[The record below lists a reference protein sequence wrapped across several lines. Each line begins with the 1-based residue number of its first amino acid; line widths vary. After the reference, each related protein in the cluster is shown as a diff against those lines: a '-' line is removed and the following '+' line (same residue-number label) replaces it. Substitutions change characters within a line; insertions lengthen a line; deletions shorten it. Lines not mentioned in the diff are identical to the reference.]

1 MVQDGSPLADL
12 RKRIDEVDDE
22 ILRLLNRRAELVI
35 EVGKIKKGEQLRF
48 HVPNREREILER
60 LGAQNPGPFP
70 ADAVRTVF
78 REIISASVGLQAPMR
93 VSFLGPKATY
103 SHLAAMQQFGLS
115 AELRPESSI
124 AAIFDDVEKGRAL
137 YGVVPVENSTEG
149 VVTHTLDTFVESE
162 LKIGAEILLPI
173 SHDLLSRTGAM
184 NGIQKVYSH
193 PQALGQC
200 RKWLQANLPSVPL
213 VDVASTALAA
223 QIAGSDPNAAAI
235 ASEFAGSLY
244 DLKVVQHRIEDQ
256 AHNVTRFLVIGRD
269 LSTPTGNDRTS
280 ILFSVKDEPG
290 VLFRMLEPFAKRGIN
305 LSKIESRPGR
315 TKAWE
320 YVFFVDLSGHVS
332 DSPVDEAIEELKTHC
347 RFVKVLGSYPSALP
361 TK

>member
-1 MVQDGSPLADL
+1 MSENDSPLGDL
-12 RKRIDEVDDE
+12 RKRIDAVDDE
-22 ILRLLNRRAELVI
+22 ILRLLNRRAELVM
-35 EVGKIKKGEQLRF
+35 EVARVKKGEKLGF

-60 LGAQNPGPFP
+60 LAAQNTGPFP

-93 VSFLGPKATY
+93 VAFLGPKATFT
-103 SHLAAMQQFGLS
+103 HLAAMQQFGMS
-115 AELRPESSI
+115 AELVPESSI
-124 AAIFDDVEKGRAL
+124 GVIFDDVEKGRTQ

-149 VVTHTLDTFVESE
+149 VVTHTLDTFVESD

-173 SHDLLSRTGAM
+173 SHDLLSRTGSLA
-184 NGIQKVYSH
+184 GIQKVYSH

-200 RKWLQANLPSVPL
+200 RKWLTANLPGVPL
-213 VDVASTALAA
+213 VDVGSTALAA
-223 QIAGSDPNAAAI
+223 QIAGGDPNAAAI

-244 DLKVVQHRIEDQ
+244 DLKVVQDRIEDQ

-269 LSTPTGNDRTS
+269 LTERSGNDRTS

-305 LSKIESRPGR
+305 LSKIESRPGK

-320 YVFFVDLSGHVS
+320 YVFFVDLFGHVS
-332 DSPVDEAIEELKTHC
+332 DPDVAEAIEELKTCC
-347 RFVKVLGSYPSALP
+347 RFVKVLGSYPRAR
-361 TK
+361 

>member
-1 MVQDGSPLADL
+1 MSESDSPLGEL
-12 RKRIDEVDDE
+12 RRRIDAVDDE
-22 ILRLLNRRAELVI
+22 ILRLLNSRAELAI
-35 EVGKIKKGEQLRF
+35 EVGKVKKGEKLGF

-78 REIISASVGLQAPMR
+78 KEIISASVGLQAPVR
-93 VSFLGPKATY
+93 VAFLGPKATY

-115 AELRPESSI
+115 AELMPQSSI
-124 AAIFDDVEKGRAL
+124 AAIFDEVEKGRSL

-149 VVTHTLDTFVESE
+149 VVTHTLDTFVESD

-173 SHDLLSRTGAM
+173 SHDLLSRTGTIS
-184 NGIQKVYSH
+184 GIQKVYSH

-200 RKWLQANLPSVPL
+200 RKWLAANLPGIPL
-213 VDVASTALAA
+213 VDVGSTALAA
-223 QIAGSDPNAAAI
+223 QIAGSDPNAAAV

-269 LSTPTGNDRTS
+269 LTERSGNDRTS

-290 VLFRMLEPFAKRGIN
+290 ILFRMLEPFARRGIN

-332 DSPVDEAIEELKTHC
+332 DPEVAEAIEELKACC
-347 RFVKVLGSYPSALP
+347 RFVKVLGSYPRSR
-361 TK
+361 

>member
-1 MVQDGSPLADL
+1 MSDDRPLQEL
-12 RKRIDEVDDE
+12 RQRIDAVDDE
-22 ILRLLNRRAELVI
+22 ILRLLNERASLVM
-35 EVGKIKKGEQLRF
+35 EVAKVKKEEKLSF
-48 HVPNREREILER
+48 HVPHRERAIHER
-60 LGAQNPGPFP
+60 LAGLNPGPFP
-70 ADAVRTVF
+70 NEAVRTVF
-78 REIISASVGLQAPMR
+78 REIISASLALETPIH

-115 AELRPESSI
+115 AELVPQASI
-124 AAIFDDVEKGRAL
+124 GAIFDDVEKGRSL

-149 VVTHTLDTFVESE
+149 VVTHTLDNFVESE

-173 SHDLLSRTGAM
+173 SHDLLSGTGTM
-184 NGIQKVYSH
+184 SGIQKVYSH

-200 RKWLQANLPSVPL
+200 RKWLQTNLPGVPL

-223 QIAGSDPNAAAI
+223 QIAGSDPTAAAI

-244 DLKVVQHRIEDQ
+244 DLKVVERRIEDQ

-269 LSTPTGNDRTS
+269 LSAPSGNDRTS

-290 VLFRMLEPFAKRGIN
+290 VLFRMLEPFARRGIN

-332 DSPVDEAIEELKTHC
+332 EAPVAEAIEELKRHC
-347 RFVKVLGSYPSALP
+347 RFVKVLGSYPNAR
-361 TK
+361 

>member
-1 MVQDGSPLADL
+1 MSEPDSPLGDL
-12 RKRIDEVDDE
+12 RKRIDAVDDE
-22 ILRLLNRRAELVI
+22 ILRLLNQRGALVI
-35 EVGKIKKGEQLRF
+35 EVARVKKGEKLGF

-60 LGAQNPGPFP
+60 LEAQNPGPFP

-93 VSFLGPKATY
+93 VAFLGPKATFT
-103 SHLAAMQQFGLS
+103 HLAAMHQFGMS
-115 AELRPESSI
+115 AELVPESSI
-124 AAIFDDVEKGRAL
+124 GAIFDDVEKGRAQ

-149 VVTHTLDTFVESE
+149 VVTHTLDTFVESD

-173 SHDLLSRTGAM
+173 SHDLLSRTGSLS
-184 NGIQKVYSH
+184 GIQKVYSH

-200 RKWLQANLPSVPL
+200 RKWLAANVPGIPL
-213 VDVASTALAA
+213 VDVGSTALAA
-223 QIAGSDPNAAAI
+223 QIAGSDPNAAAV

-244 DLKVVQHRIEDQ
+244 DLKVIQHRIEDQ

-269 LSTPTGNDRTS
+269 LTDRSGNDRTS

-290 VLFRMLEPFAKRGIN
+290 ILFRMLEPFARRGIN
-305 LSKIESRPGR
+305 LSKIESRPGK

-320 YVFFVDLSGHVS
+320 YVFFVDLAGHVS
-332 DSPVDEAIEELKTHC
+332 DPDVAEAIEELKACC
-347 RFVKVLGSYPSALP
+347 RFVKVLGSYA
-361 TK
+361 KAR